1 MGTGRV
7 VGGDREDGRWGQGGE
22 GGGWGGGGYILSDLV
37 VHTHSGSPTT
47 DVMLT
52 CFALRV
58 MNIG

>member
-47 DVMLT
+47 DV
-52 CFALRV
+52 
-58 MNIG
+58 GS